1 MNVSFSTKRLL
12 SDSLYTFVSTAVSR
26 VAFILISLI
35 SAKSLNNGD
44 FQNLSILISTV
55 NMLIASFGFAFGTTL
70 LKKAVE
76 YHLNEGSKISKTNFM
91 SLVSV
96 LILILSSLGI
106 LSLVMLPFIAKQLFL
121 GDEFVSMFMIAS
133 ALVGVGSTIASY
145 LIVSLE
151 KFRKLSKIKFIS
163 SIVLMSCCAL
173 VQYLEDISLRF
184 DVILSFYFGH
194 FVILLGW
201 YLIAYRSYGWR
212 IEIIKPER
220 SHKNGIIDISGPAF
234 LSNFTYAAIMWFQ
247 MMMIYQVTGDRELA
261 SKVAVALTWYNALV
275 FVPQILSSVLLPK
288 LLKAESSDFKLH
300 MYKGGIINVIS
311 VAIAIVILL
320 ISSPYIDKIYS
331 QQFNSISYLVL
342 LMAFSAFP
350 NALCKLTG
358 QYFLVKEKMKMG
370 FLFNLFWGG
379 VYTSVTYMLMPYYQE
394 YAVGLGLIV
403 SYIILFVSQLI
414 YFRVVER

>member
-12 SDSLYTFVSTAVSR
+12 SDSLYTFLSTAVSR

-91 SLVSV
+91 SLISV

-106 LSLVMLPFIAKQLFL
+106 LSLVMLPFISKQLFL